1 MSSDQ
6 HLLGQFLE
14 LSIPTPDIL
23 ESLAFYKAL
32 GFEELEIGDRF
43 GESVAWQSSQAF
55 VSAPGRDVDGVSNA
69 GVVYVYPIP
78 TLWPIIAIRSPNPV
92 ENGSFGDS
100 IVVEPGRIYV
110 SEPGA
115 PGGGEIYMFE
125 QCTLQVV
132 KATTET
138 QARRPEVLE
147 GSDTTSQE
155 STAGIPEGT
164 PPSPTLTV
172 TSSGVQDWSDQ
183 QVAAWLRDVL
193 KFDDVADAVLAEGV
207 DGAMVLEMDKDEW
220 KELGT
225 SGLKAAKIVS
235 QVKKLV

>member
-1 MSSDQ
+1 MWRRITGN
-6 HLLGQFLE
+6 HLFGGAGTGGMLNFFALDANGKTILQRLPDFVPINEAQVVQKFLLEHGLTPSPE
-14 LSIPTPDIL
+14 LSTRTVREVVALLTDKFL
-23 ESLAFYKAL
+23 CVHTWELCGDGQLDVHGAKASAAHS
-32 GFEELEIGDRF
+32 G
-43 GESVAWQSSQAF
+43 VATK
-55 VSAPGRDVDGVSNA
+55 SAS
-69 GVVYVYPIP
+69 
-78 TLWPIIAIRSPNPV
+78 
-92 ENGSFGDS
+92 
-100 IVVEPGRIYV
+100 
-110 SEPGA
+110 
-115 PGGGEIYMFE
+115 GEIYMFE

-138 QARRPEVLE
+138 LARRPEVVE

-155 STAGIPEGT
+155 STAGIPEGR

-235 QVKKLV
+235 QLKKLV

>member
-1 MSSDQ
+1 
-6 HLLGQFLE
+6 
-14 LSIPTPDIL
+14 
-23 ESLAFYKAL
+23 
-32 GFEELEIGDRF
+32 
-43 GESVAWQSSQAF
+43 
-55 VSAPGRDVDGVSNA
+55 
-69 GVVYVYPIP
+69 
-78 TLWPIIAIRSPNPV
+78 
-92 ENGSFGDS
+92 
-100 IVVEPGRIYV
+100 
-110 SEPGA
+110 
-115 PGGGEIYMFE
+115 MFE
-125 QCTLQVV
+125 HCTLQVV

-138 QARRPEVLE
+138 LARRPEVLE

-155 STAGIPEGT
+155 STAGIPEGR

-235 QVKKLV
+235 QLKKLV